1 MARRST
7 RLCAYFAAAASA
19 PLMLAANADAQTA
32 TSPTPATAAPAK
44 GAPAKAGSTEVGEIV
59 VTATRQSQVLSKVAE
74 SVSAFTAA
82 KMQVM
87 GIKSF
92 DDVVRYTPG
101 VAFDQDSH
109 DIAIRGISST
119 AGSGTTG
126 IYIDDTPVQVR
137 NLGLNANN
145 TLPSVFDLQ
154 RVEVLRGP
162 QGTLFGAGS
171 EGGTVRYITTQPS
184 LTTWSAMAHSE
195 FAWTVYGDPSY
206 EAGATIGGPIVNDKL
221 GFEVSAWGRK
231 DGGWIDRVNYQ
242 TGNVTDANAN
252 YVDTYTLRA
261 ALTWA
266 PTSNITIT
274 PAINYQDRYQN
285 NYDNYNVYLS
295 HPGDGYYVSST
306 PDQMADQDAFY
317 LPTLRMEYDT
327 HGVKLISNTAY
338 YDRKEVVNGYS
349 GTIYNLSYFQQIIS
363 GGLPSPPPYP
373 TVPLP
378 PGTIGTDPQGNPC
391 ANNCQNQYP
400 LLTPTGPNLP
410 SMPNY
415 NARNFIH
422 NLQSNWTQEF
432 RIQSADPNARFT
444 WVSGLFLARDT
455 QRSTETIWDPEL
467 PALTQQLW
475 GESMLEAWGEEL
487 LPGGLDY
494 INDTQAKDTQ
504 EALFANATF
513 LVTPQLKLIGGLR
526 YAWTHFDFSNLNDG
540 PQDLLDNGGVPA
552 VTGGSKDENPLT
564 PMGSVSYQITHDDM
578 VYATAA
584 KGYRIGGATPP
595 LPVQAC
601 GAGYPTSYDSDSLW
615 SYEIGS
621 KDRFFDRRL
630 QISGSAFFIDWSNIQ
645 QAFYVPS
652 CGIQFTTNAGTV
664 YSKGFDMQSQFQV
677 THALD
682 LEMTVGYTDAYFAKT
697 ALDASGDVLDKPGDT
712 LDIPPWTATFAA
724 EYKFRIADQYDAFAR
739 VDYSFTSQRTKPIP
753 NEDPRTAF
761 YDAGLRP
768 DPATNL
774 VNLRIGATLQK
785 WDLEM
790 YLNNVLNS
798 HPQLSLQH
806 QDQWTTLYEA
816 QTFRPLTLGLS
827 ATYKY

>member
-1 MARRST
+1 MARRSI
-7 RLCAYFAAAASA
+7 RLCAYFAAASA
-19 PLMLAANADAQTA
+19 PLMLAANASAQTA

-44 GAPAKAGSTEVGEIV
+44 AAPAKAGSTEVGEIV
-59 VTATRQSQVLSKVAE
+59 VTATRQAQVLSRVPE

-87 GIKSF
+87 GIKNF

-101 VAFDQDSH
+101 VAFNEESH

-145 TLPSVFDLQ
+145 TLPAVFDLQ

-206 EAGATIGGPIVNDKL
+206 EAGAAIGGPIVNDKL

-274 PAINYQDRYQN
+274 PAISYQDRYQN

-338 YDRKEVVNGYS
+338 YNRAEVVNGYS

-363 GGLPSPPPYP
+363 GGLAPPPPYP

-378 PGTIGTDPQGNPC
+378 PGTVGTDPQGIPC
-391 ANNCQNQYP
+391 TNNCQNQYP
-400 LLTPTGPNLP
+400 LLNPAGPNLP

-415 NARNFIH
+415 NSRNFIH

-432 RIQSADPNARFT
+432 RVQSADPNARFT
-444 WVSGLFLARDT
+444 WLGGLFLARDA

-467 PALTQQLW
+467 PATD
-475 GESMLEAWGEEL
+475 A
-487 LPGGLDY
+487 
-494 INDTQAKDTQ
+494 
-504 EALFANATF
+504 
-513 LVTPQLKLIGGLR
+513 
-526 YAWTHFDFSNLNDG
+526 
-540 PQDLLDNGGVPA
+540 A
-552 VTGGSKDENPLT
+552 VVERVD
-564 PMGSVSYQITHDDM
+564 
-578 VYATAA
+578 
-584 KGYRIGGATPP
+584 
-595 LPVQAC
+595 
-601 GAGYPTSYDSDSLW
+601 
-615 SYEIGS
+615 
-621 KDRFFDRRL
+621 DRRL
-630 QISGSAFFIDWSNIQ
+630 GR
-645 QAFYVPS
+645 
-652 CGIQFTTNAGTV
+652 G
-664 YSKGFDMQSQFQV
+664 
-677 THALD
+677 
-682 LEMTVGYTDAYFAKT
+682 
-697 ALDASGDVLDKPGDT
+697 
-712 LDIPPWTATFAA
+712 AA
-724 EYKFRIADQYDAFAR
+724 AW
-739 VDYSFTSQRTKPIP
+739 
-753 NEDPRTAF
+753 
-761 YDAGLRP
+761 G
-768 DPATNL
+768 
-774 VNLRIGATLQK
+774 
-785 WDLEM
+785 
-790 YLNNVLNS
+790 
-798 HPQLSLQH
+798 H
-806 QDQWTTLYEA
+806 
-816 QTFRPLTLGLS
+816 
-827 ATYKY
+827 

>member
-7 RLCAYFAAAASA
+7 RLCLYLAAAASA
-19 PLMLAANADAQTA
+19 PLILAANAEAQTA
-32 TSPTPATAAPAK
+32 PAPAPAAAPDK
-44 GAPAKAGSTEVGEIV
+44 PKAGSTEVGEIV
-59 VTATRQSQVLSKVAE
+59 VTATRQSQVLSKVPE

-119 AGSGTTG
+119 AGSGTTC

-145 TLPSVFDLQ
+145 TLPAVFDLQ

-184 LTTWSAMAHSE
+184 LTTFNAMAHSE
-195 FAWTVYGDPSY
+195 FSWTVYGDPSY
-206 EAGATIGGPIVNDKL
+206 EFGAAIGGPIVNDKL
-221 GFEVSAWGRK
+221 GFEISGWGRK

-242 TGNVTDANAN
+242 TGNVTQANAN

-261 ALTWA
+261 AFTWS

-285 NYDNYNVYLS
+285 NYDNYNVALS
-295 HPGDGYYVSST
+295 HPGNGYYVSST

-327 HGVKLISNTAY
+327 HGVKFISNTAY
-338 YDRKEVVNGYS
+338 YDRSEVVNGYS

-363 GGLPSPPPYP
+363 GGYSPPP
-373 TVPLP
+373 P
-378 PGTIGTDPQGNPC
+378 PFPPNIGLDPQGNSC
-391 ANNCQNQYP
+391 TNNCQSQYP
-400 LLTPTGPNLP
+400 LLNPNGPNLP
-410 SMPNY
+410 GMPNY
-415 NARNFIH
+415 NSRNYIVNH
-422 NLQSNWTQEF
+422 QSNWTQEF

-444 WVSGLFLARDT
+444 WLGGVFLARDM

-467 PALTQQLW
+467 PQLTELLW
-475 GESMLEAWGEEL
+475 NESMMDAWGEEL
-487 LPGGLDY
+487 LPGGIDY
-494 INDTQAKDTQ
+494 LNDTQAKDTQ
-504 EALFANATF
+504 VALFANATF

-526 YAWTHFDFSNLNDG
+526 YAWTHFDYSNLNDG
-540 PQDLLDNGGVPA
+540 PQDLLDEPPSLDNGGIS
-552 VTGGSKDENPLT
+552 GGHKDENPLT
-564 PMGSVSYQITHDDM
+564 PMGSISYQITHDDM
-578 VYATAA
+578 VYATVA

-595 LPVQAC
+595 LPVDAC

-652 CGIQFTTNAGTV
+652 CGIQFTTNAGQV
-664 YSKGFDMQSQFQV
+664 YSKGFDLQSQFQV

-682 LEMTVGYTDAYFAKT
+682 FEFTVGYTDAYFAKT
-697 ALDASGDVLDKPGDT
+697 ALDANGDTLDKPGDT
-712 LDIPPWTATFAA
+712 LDIPPWTVTFAA
-724 EYKFRIADQYDAFAR
+724 EYKFRIADQYDGFIRA
-739 VDYSFTSQRTKPIP
+739 DYSFTSQRTKPIP

-761 YDAGLRP
+761 YDSGLRP

-774 VNLRIGATLQK
+774 VNLRIGATVQK

-790 YLNNVLNS
+790 YLDNVFNS
-798 HPQLSLQH
+798 HPQLNLQH
-806 QDQWTTLYEA
+806 QDEFTTLYEA